1 MHYGRRVTDEITYH
15 FPDGTTVEGAPQDAT
30 VPWPNHAALITKSVA
45 QPGQIT
51 TRQTL
56 LIGFT
61 FVKPDEYQDLRGF
74 YEKVSAADQGQLVLA
89 LDRTAP
95 AGSSVQA
102 GTPAQAVPVGV
113 EH

>member
-1 MHYGRRVTDEITYH
+1 
-15 FPDGTTVEGAPQDAT
+15 
-30 VPWPNHAALITKSVA
+30 
-45 QPGQIT
+45 
-51 TRQTL
+51 